1 MTLVAAAFA
10 AGFVDAIAGGGGLIT
25 LPALTLAG
33 LDPVSAIATNKL
45 QGSFGAGSAMRTYAR
60 AGHLEWSDAWPL
72 ALLAGLGGVA
82 GALLVSHVPLRW
94 LAVAM
99 PFALILI
106 ALYFGLSPKLSDVA
120 TRPRMGVKAFTLTM
134 APLVGFYDGVFGPGA
149 GSFYMLGFVALLG
162 FGNRQGDGLHEGRQ
176 FRLQSCGAGDAELHR
191 PCLLDSRLRH
201 GRGAIFWR
209 ASWRACGDQEWRA
222 ADPADAGDDLSAA
235 RRAACVESIVRGGPV
250 PLYQRI
256 SALPQAMP
264 PPIAIIAMRSPF
276 FRRPARLASSSEIGS
291 DALDVLP

>member
-1 MTLVAAAFA
+1 MSPISPPTFMTLVAAAFA

-60 AGHLEWSDAWPL
+60 AGHLEWREAWPL
-72 ALLAGLGGVA
+72 ALLAGLGAVA

-106 ALYFGLSPKLSDVA
+106 ALYFGLSPKLSDAA
-120 TRPRMGVKAFTLTM
+120 TRPRIGVKAFTLTV

-162 FGNRQGDGLHEGRQ
+162 FGIVKATAYTKVANFASNLAALATLSFTGHVYWILGFAMGAAQ
-176 FRLQSCGAGDAELHR
+176 FFGARLGAHAAIRNGARLIR
-191 PCLLDSRLRH
+191 PMLVTICLLL
-201 GRGAIFWR
+201 A
-209 ASWRACGDQEWRA
+209 
-222 ADPADAGDDLSAA
+222 
-235 RRAACVESIVRGGPV
+235 
-250 PLYQRI
+250 
-256 SALPQAMP
+256 
-264 PPIAIIAMRSPF
+264 
-276 FRRPARLASSSEIGS
+276 ARLAWNQ
-291 DALDVLP
+291 L